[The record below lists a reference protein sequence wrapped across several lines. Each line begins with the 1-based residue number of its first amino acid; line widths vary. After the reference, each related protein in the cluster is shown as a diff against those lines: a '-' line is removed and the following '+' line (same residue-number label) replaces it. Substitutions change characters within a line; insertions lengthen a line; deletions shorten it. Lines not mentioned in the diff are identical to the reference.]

1 MTTLS
6 YSRPIDQPV
15 RIEMDGVSIEADWTM
30 PIGALGVVIFAQG
43 SGSSRFSR
51 RNRIV
56 ARKLY
61 DQKLA
66 TLLLDLL
73 TPGEEREDALTAAL
87 RFDGNFLAERLIGAT
102 TWVKDKTEA
111 AGLPVGYLGT
121 NTGAGAALLAAAR
134 RPDLVNAIVSRGG
147 RPDLADIALNNVKA
161 PTLLI
166 VGGADTEILALNRWA
181 YWRLD
186 CERHLEIIPGAS
198 HLFEE
203 PGALET
209 VTTLAAEWF
218 DLHLASQHAFS

>member
-1 MTTLS
+1 MTTIS
-6 YSRPIDQPV
+6 YARPIDRTV
-15 RIEMDGVSIEADWTM
+15 RIEIDGVSIEADWTM
-30 PIGALGVVIFAQG
+30 PIGAQGVVIFAQG

-73 TPGEEREDALTAAL
+73 TPDEEREDKLTAAL
-87 RFDGNFLAERLIGAT
+87 RFDVNFLAERLIGAT
-102 TWVKDKTEA
+102 RWVKDEAEA
-111 AGLPVGYLGT
+111 AGLPVGYFGT
-121 NTGAGAALLAAAR
+121 STGAGAALLAAAS

-147 RPDLADIALNNVKA
+147 RPDLAGIALNKVKA

-166 VGGADTEILALNRWA
+166 AGDADSEVLALNRWA

-186 CERHLEIIPGAS
+186 CERKFEIIRGATQRFEERGAS
-198 HLFEE
+198 
-203 PGALET
+203 ET
-209 VTTLAAEWF
+209 ATTLATKWLDE
-218 DLHLASQHAFS
+218 HLGGGV